1 MPANPDPSTAHARES
16 GPGGHDPDRDD
27 YSWMDRYSTGREE
40 PDITFWVGFF
50 VGVVAC
56 VAAAG
61 VAMALALWGAG

>member
-1 MPANPDPSTAHARES
+1 MTDPSTTHAREF
-16 GPGGHDPDRDD
+16 GPGGHDPD
-27 YSWMDRYSTGREE
+27 REE